1 MCRVQH
7 GRYACAPT
15 STRIAGSRQWP
26 TTVAAFVPHD
36 LLDNYAAA
44 LYWNRPG
51 PRAYWFHYTSPRA
64 ARAIVHEGTFRV
76 GAHQAAGS
84 AGIYVCPY
92 QPGSLIE
99 DELARRL
106 LDGAF
111 HERDRLQAAVVLV
124 AHPAIVLISDPD
136 TRDGMLHPADP
147 GSLVQLPD
155 QIIGLAQ
162 RAGSRWRHSRG
173 CFEPAHLHMLTG
185 DGHP

>member
-1 MCRVQH
+1 
-7 GRYACAPT
+7 
-15 STRIAGSRQWP
+15 
-26 TTVAAFVPHD
+26 
-36 LLDNYAAA
+36 
-44 LYWNRPG
+44 
-51 PRAYWFHYTSPRA
+51 
-64 ARAIVHEGTFRV
+64 
-76 GAHQAAGS
+76 
-84 AGIYVCPY
+84 
-92 QPGSLIE
+92 
-99 DELARRL
+99 L

>member
-1 MCRVQH
+1 VPSAARALRLCTNIDTDR
-7 GRYACAPT
+7 G
-15 STRIAGSRQWP
+15 IRQWP

-51 PRAYWFHYTSPRA
+51 AEMYWFHYTSPRA
-64 ARAIVHEGTFRV
+64 ARAIVRDGVFTV
-76 GAHQAAGS
+76 GAHQAVGR

-92 QPGSLIE
+92 QPGSLTE

-111 HERDRLQAAVVLV
+111 AERDRLQAAVVLV
-124 AHPAIVLISDPD
+124 ADPAIVLISDPD
-136 TRDGMLHPADP
+136 TRDGMLHLADP

-155 QIIGLAQ
+155 QITGFAQ

-173 CFEPAHLHMLTG
+173 CFEPAHLRTLAG
-185 DGHP
+185 DGQP